1 MTNEQFIENI
11 KASYA
16 QGVAI
21 IEKKNADYAT
31 VADPFKNF
39 RSAEIAGVDVERAII
54 VRVLDK
60 LSRVSNCLDKDPV
73 VVEETVAD
81 TLLDAINYLAILKA
95 HRELVTIPSLTKT
108 NLV

>member
-1 MTNEQFIENI
+1 MTNQDFIDNI

-39 RSAEIAGVDVERAII
+39 RSADVAGVGVERAIL
-54 VRVLDK
+54 VRILDK
-60 LSRVSNCLDKDPV
+60 LSRVSNCLDKDPAV
-73 VVEETVAD
+73 IEETVAD
-81 TLLDAINYLAILKA
+81 TLLDMMNYAAILKA
-95 HRELVTIPSLTKT
+95 HRELVTIPSLTKPS
-108 NLV
+108 VA